1 VTPETTTT
9 EVRPFDLCLD
19 LTPEAQSAVARVAEL
34 ARENFAPRADDYDR
48 ELTFPAADFDDLHA
62 AGLLA
67 PTVPREDG
75 GLGLGP
81 NRGDAFGL
89 WMMTKEIAKADLS
102 AARCWEGHANSLVLI
117 DALGTEEQSQR
128 WFHGV
133 VERGEKW
140 VAWSGEP
147 QARKPGEK
155 RPFGTTVERADGGWM
170 VTGTKVFATSA
181 TGADWAILVV
191 NTTGP
196 GGARHATDA
205 GEGLLML
212 ACPLADPT
220 VSVDGSWWDPVGMRA
235 TVSHMV
241 RFEATYVPDSDVIG
255 APGSF
260 LREGWQTAFT
270 PHYGASF
277 LGAAEA
283 AYEYAR
289 GYLTHQGKG
298 GDPYVQQ
305 RVGRMLVN
313 VEAAHLW
320 LHYVARLWDA
330 GEREQAQLSGSHAR
344 HVVEHLAEETLHHC
358 IRACGARSLVRPS
371 PIERILRDL
380 TFYLRHDNDD
390 HILATIGRAALGETH
405 DPSFHKP

>member
-1 VTPETTTT
+1 VG
-9 EVRPFDLCLD
+9 
-19 LTPEAQSAVARVAEL
+19 ASARSADRRRWLPIAGRVAHL
-34 ARENFAPRADDYDR
+34 VWYRRRYRCRGCGRTFHRVPLGAPPRQR
-48 ELTFPAADFDDLHA
+48 TTRRFRRRLFERVRGGAANA
-62 AGLLA
+62 
-67 PTVPREDG
+67 E
-75 GLGLGP
+75 
-81 NRGDAFGL
+81 
-89 WMMTKEIAKADLS
+89 S
-102 AARCWEGHANSLVLI
+102 
-117 DALGTEEQSQR
+117 
-128 WFHGV
+128 
-133 VERGEKW
+133 ER
-140 VAWSGEP
+140 
-147 QARKPGEK
+147 
-155 RPFGTTVERADGGWM
+155 RPFGTIVERADGGWT

-191 NTTGP
+191 NTAGP

-289 GYLTHQGKG
+289 
-298 GDPYVQQ
+298 
-305 RVGRMLVN
+305 
-313 VEAAHLW
+313 AA
-320 LHYVARLWDA
+320 A
-330 GEREQAQLSGSHAR
+330 
-344 HVVEHLAEETLHHC
+344 
-358 IRACGARSLVRPS
+358 
-371 PIERILRDL
+371 
-380 TFYLRHDNDD
+380 
-390 HILATIGRAALGETH
+390 
-405 DPSFHKP
+405 

>member
-1 VTPETTTT
+1 VG
-9 EVRPFDLCLD
+9 
-19 LTPEAQSAVARVAEL
+19 ASARSADRCRWLPIAGRVAHL
-34 ARENFAPRADDYDR
+34 VWYRRRYRCRGCGRTFHRVPLGAPPRQR
-48 ELTFPAADFDDLHA
+48 TTRRFRRRLFERVRGGAANA
-62 AGLLA
+62 
-67 PTVPREDG
+67 E
-75 GLGLGP
+75 
-81 NRGDAFGL
+81 
-89 WMMTKEIAKADLS
+89 S
-102 AARCWEGHANSLVLI
+102 
-117 DALGTEEQSQR
+117 
-128 WFHGV
+128 
-133 VERGEKW
+133 ER
-140 VAWSGEP
+140 
-147 QARKPGEK
+147 
-155 RPFGTTVERADGGWM
+155 RPFGTTVERADGGWT

-191 NTTGP
+191 NTAGP

-241 RFEATYVPDSDVIG
+241 RFDATYVPDSDVIG

-305 RVGRMLVN
+305 RVGSMLVN
-313 VEAAHLW
+313 LEAAHLW

-344 HVVEHLAEETLHHC
+344 HVIEHLTEETLHHC

-390 HILATIGRAALGETH
+390 HILATIGRAALGETY
-405 DPSFHKP
+405 DPSFHKQ